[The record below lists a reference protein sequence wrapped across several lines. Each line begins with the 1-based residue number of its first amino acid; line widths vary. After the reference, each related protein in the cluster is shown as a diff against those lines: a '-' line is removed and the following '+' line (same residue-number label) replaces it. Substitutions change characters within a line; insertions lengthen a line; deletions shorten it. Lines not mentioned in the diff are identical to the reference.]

1 MRVLWVPVGEVRA
14 TGGGRVTTLS
24 PHPALFACA
33 RT

>member
-1 MRVLWVPVGEVRA
+1 MRVLWVSVGEVRA
-14 TGGGRVTTLS
+14 TGGRVTTLS